1 MSLKNKKLAEL
12 QKLRQQLYTWKD
24 TLKYYRKLFLEN
36 DGVIDATE
44 ETQLQ
49 NMNATI
55 DLIDKTIDERE
66 EKLNF
71 GEKISNKIVEAGDL
85 IVEAASDVKE
95 WVSGQDNAEPLP
107 NDTTAETTTE
117 EADDTT
123 AETTTAETT
132 TEEADDTTAETTTA
146 EADGAAAATA
156 DTIEPALAPT
166 SKLSG
171 SVGAGGQNKPQDVV
185 TVRTLLN
192 KFGNNLE
199 ITEDGTDSKLIDA
212 IKQFQ
217 KDYRGSS
224 NPDGRVD
231 AGGKTWGAMLG
242 IGRIKGELAAIA
254 QEYGVEPAVI
264 LAIQSVESGG
274 NGFFEDGRPKILF
287 EGHIFW
293 RELEKKGLNPAAL
306 RAGNENIIY
315 QSWTREHY
323 YGGVKEYD
331 RLAEAKKIDEEAALK
346 SASWGEFQ
354 IMGFNHDVVGY
365 SDVYSFVEA
374 MHTAGKNQ
382 LGSLMGYLKGNNLIR
397 HVQGASKNWA
407 ALAKGYNGPSYAV
420 NQYDVKMKAAYDRF
434 SKIL

>member
-12 QKLRQQLYTWKD
+12 QNLRQKMYAWKD
-24 TLKYYRKLFLEN
+24 TLRYYRKLFLEN

-55 DLIDKTIDERE
+55 DLIEKTIDERE

-71 GEKISNKIVEAGDL
+71 GEKIRNRVVGVGDAMA
-85 IVEAASDVKE
+85 EAASDIKE
-95 WVSGQDNAEPLP
+95 WVNGEDDVEPLP
-107 NDTTAETTTE
+107 NDTAAETTTE

-123 AETTTAETT
+123 
-132 TEEADDTTAETTTA
+132 EEADDTTTETTTDEVDDA
-146 EADGAAAATA
+146 TTGEADGAAA

-171 SVGAGGQNKPQDVV
+171 SVGAGGQNKAQDVV

-231 AGGKTWGAMLG
+231 AGGKTWGALLG
-242 IGRIKGELAAIA
+242 IGRIKGQLAAIA

-315 QSWTREHY
+315 QSWTRDHY

-365 SDVYSFVEA
+365 SDVFSFVEA